1 MSTQAN
7 PLPMTDQ
14 SETKGSI
21 DIYLLSALLII
32 LCIGLVAV
40 LSASGYASHRQFH
53 YSYHFFNRQLLAMG
67 MGAVAIF
74 GLCVI
79 PRSFINSIHY
89 WAIGLSFVSLLA
101 CLLMGLT
108 SHGAQRWI
116 DFGIIKL
123 QPMEFA
129 RISLVLYLSYFL
141 GNKQNF
147 TGDFMRGVTPPLLVT
162 ALLVTPIVLQ
172 PDLGGAILLASICV
186 LMLLVGGSR
195 IKHVLY
201 IIAPII
207 GLIVLGV
214 LFSPYRLNRYL
225 AFLHPFDDM
234 RGIGWQIVQSLF
246 AFGSGGMF
254 GVGVGNSI
262 QKTGPLPEAH
272 NDFIMAV
279 VGEETGFIGIAFIMI
294 LFAFFFYRCYL
305 VIMGQEN
312 RRDRLCAFGITIAI
326 AQSFLFNLAV
336 VLGSVPPKGVAM
348 PFISYGGSSLLSNM
362 ICAGLILH
370 YSRTARNT

>member
-1 MSTQAN
+1 MNVRAET
-7 PLPMTDQ
+7 LPPAES
-14 SETKGSI
+14 SEVKGPI

-32 LCIGLVAV
+32 LCIGLVSV
-40 LSASGYASHRQFH
+40 LSASGYTSHKQFH

-67 MGAVAIF
+67 IGAVFIF
-74 GLCVI
+74 GLCII

-89 WAIGLSFVSLLA
+89 WVIALCFVGLMA
-101 CLLMGLT
+101 CLSIGLT

-116 DFGIIKL
+116 PIGPLKI
-123 QPMEFA
+123 QPMEFS
-129 RISLVLYLSYFL
+129 RIALVLYLAYFL

-147 TGDFMRGVTPPLLVT
+147 KEDFVRGVFPPLIFT
-162 ALLVTPIVLQ
+162 ALLVGPIVFQ

-195 IKHVLY
+195 IKHMLY

-207 GLIVLGV
+207 GCIVL
-214 LFSPYRLNRYL
+214 LILISPYRLNRIM
-225 AFLHPFDDM
+225 AFRHPFEDM
-234 RGIGWQIVQSLF
+234 QGIGWQLVQSLF

-312 RRDRLCAFGITIAI
+312 LRDRLCAFGCTIAL

-362 ICAGLILH
+362 IFAGLILH